1 MKIPLVEMVGK
12 DNVGDFVELTITFID
27 ESVSGSEKIL
37 QGVPTIRV
45 NFTLTSWLKHS
56 NLWYLW

>member
-1 MKIPLVEMVGK
+1 MKQPLIEMVGK
-12 DNVGDFVELTITFID
+12 DNVDDFVELIITFVD

-45 NFTLTSWLKHS
+45 NFTSS
-56 NLWYLW
+56 P